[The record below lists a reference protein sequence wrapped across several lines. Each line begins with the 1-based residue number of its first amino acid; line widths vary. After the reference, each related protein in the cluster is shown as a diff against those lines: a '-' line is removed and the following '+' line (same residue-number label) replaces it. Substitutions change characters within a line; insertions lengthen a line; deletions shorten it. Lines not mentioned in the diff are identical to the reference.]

1 MDHSLHSFVSEI
13 PQRIESLGKITTQ
26 ERRPAARGGV
36 WIWAL
41 AKRGQPVVLQWI
53 PIPLPGGSP
62 EAEIREAPFGG
73 FKLRLR
79 WPYIQ

>member
-1 MDHSLHSFVSEI
+1 MDHSLRSFVSEI
-13 PQRIESLGKITTQ
+13 PQGIEGFGKITTQ

-41 AKRGQPVVLQWI
+41 AKRGHPVVLQWI
-53 PIPLPGGSP
+53 SIPLPGGSP
-62 EAEIREAPFGG
+62 EVEIRETPFGA

-79 WPYIQ
+79 RPYIQ